1 MMGMI
6 KNFAAS
12 DFETQKLFRL
22 NLLSDALNVNSL
34 DDDGGESKHN
44 DDTLGMLVSMVSWIL
59 IVMRMMSKIIMTLIP
74 WDCWSVWCCGY

>member
-34 DDDGGESKHN
+34 DDDGGESKHK
-44 DDTLGMLVSMVSWIL
+44 DDTL
-59 IVMRMMSKIIMTLIP
+59 
-74 WDCWSVWCCGY
+74 